1 LPLADSEWVALNLP
15 KGDKPMQTTYQKSA
29 RKLLLI
35 GVAALVLFAAAISA
49 YANSLRMIATSDDGS
64 FTAVSCGSSAGNF
77 RVVYAAST
85 GEYTFLP
92 PEDGDCPTY
101 AY

>member
-1 LPLADSEWVALNLP
+1 
-15 KGDKPMQTTYQKSA
+15 MRTRYRKSTW
-29 RKLLLI
+29 KLFLV
-35 GVAALVLFAAAISA
+35 GVAASVLLAGAVSA
-49 YANSLRMIATSDDGS
+49 DANSLRMIATSEDGS

-77 RVVYAAST
+77 RVVYAVST

-92 PEDGDCPTY
+92 AEDGDCPTN